1 MKYPILRFI
10 YRFLLRLVPRHL
22 RESHAH
28 EMERLFAETLELET
42 QSRGWLGY
50 PFVCWG
56 AVIDLA
62 AWALSARMLPT
73 VNSNLSNPGTRWRR
87 WLPLALLQD
96 LCLSVRSLRRSPGFT
111 TIAALTLALGLGGS
125 IAIFS
130 VVDFVLLRPLP
141 FPEPQQLYTV
151 WETNLERGRARSLV
165 APPTFVDWREM
176 AGSFTEMSAL
186 SPGNATLTGG
196 VEPERVSAISASPNI
211 FALLGVPMYEGSTFP
226 PEAELTGSGH
236 WVVLTH
242 GFWQRWFGGDPE
254 AVGQTLVLDDAAH
267 TVVGV
272 LPKEFSFPETAD
284 LWLPQAFEPGQL
296 TEGMRGA
303 RYLQVIA
310 RVRPEVSV
318 ERARN
323 EMATIAEALGERHAN
338 SAGWAVSLIELHEN
352 MVFEYRR
359 SLTLLLLS
367 TILVLVIA
375 CVNVV
380 NLVLARTS
388 DRRRERDVRL
398 ALGATR
404 KRLFKESLVQH
415 VALAVFAG
423 LVGAT
428 AASWAIPVLV
438 QLAPVDIPRVENVTI
453 DGRVLLACLVLSVSV
468 GVVLSLVSVLSSV
481 GSGPSLTIRSAQVGG
496 TRTRHRVRR
505 LLIVTEVGL
514 SLVLLIGAGLLLRS
528 FVKLQQVD
536 PGFSTSGVTT
546 VSLSLPRSRYGS
558 PVQQAAFYG
567 EIVDRM
573 SERRE
578 IQSIGATTN
587 LPLSGSAMS
596 FGFSIDGRPE
606 ATLNE
611 QLAAEYHAVT
621 PGYFR
626 TMGIQLRGGRALSR
640 QDDVAGVPVVI
651 VNETFAG
658 RYWPNEDPL
667 GKSVTVVS
675 QGGPTSREIVGVVA
689 DVRHAGLASLPRVE
703 VYVPLSQDPWAF
715 VTLVLRAPVETPVAQ
730 LVRAELAALDVGLPI
745 GVVIPIE
752 GLVSRWLAPLRFQMV
767 LVGMFAVTALLLA
780 TLGIYG
786 VISYV
791 VSLRTNEIGVRMALG
806 AHTGHV
812 FSSVV
817 GQGVWLATVGTVLG
831 VVGAFWTTRYLSNQ
845 LFEVSTTDPLV
856 FLSAPALVLFVALLG
871 SSLPALRAVKVDP
884 VEALRDD

>member
-1 MKYPILRFI
+1 MPPKNRH
-10 YRFLLRLVPRHL
+10 RRL
-22 RESHAH
+22 
-28 EMERLFAETLELET
+28 
-42 QSRGWLGY
+42 
-50 PFVCWG
+50 PFG
-56 AVIDLA
+56 A
-62 AWALSARMLPT
+62 
-73 VNSNLSNPGTRWRR
+73 NE
-87 WLPLALLQD
+87 
-96 LCLSVRSLRRSPGFT
+96 
-111 TIAALTLALGLGGS
+111 LGLI
-125 IAIFS
+125 IAIFAVLAFTA
-130 VVDFVLLRPLP
+130 VVDADHDYVHAPIECGREILL
-141 FPEPQQLYTV
+141 
-151 WETNLERGRARSLV
+151 ET
-165 APPTFVDWREM
+165 
-176 AGSFTEMSAL
+176 SFLA
-186 SPGNATLTGG
+186 
-196 VEPERVSAISASPNI
+196 I
-211 FALLGVPMYEGSTFP
+211 FALGSAIVIITGGIDLSAGSMVAFSASVCASCLLLMTPDVGAYPDIQFGPGRIAVAISITLFAGLLVGTFHAWLITVIRLP
-226 PEAELTGSGH
+226 PFIATL
-236 WVVLTH
+236 
-242 GFWQRWFGGDPE
+242 
-254 AVGQTLVLDDAAH
+254 ATLVGLRSFARWI
-267 TVVGV
+267 VNGV
-272 LPKEFSFPETAD
+272 TAYK
-284 LWLPQAFEPGQL
+284 LGNQKAQI
-296 TEGMRGA
+296 
-303 RYLQVIA
+303 VIA
-310 RVRPEVSV
+310 DD
-318 ERARN
+318 
-323 EMATIAEALGERHAN
+323 T
-338 SAGWAVSLIELHEN
+338 
-352 MVFEYRR
+352 FR
-359 SLTLLLLS
+359 SLGDSYVIPPLVC
-367 TILVLVIA
+367 LVLVIA

-428 AASWAIPVLV
+428 AASWAIPKLV

-453 DGRVLLACLVLSVSV
+453 DGRVLLACLALSVSV
-468 GVVLSLVSVLSSV
+468 GVVLSLVSALSSV
-481 GSGPSLTIRSAQVGG
+481 GSDTSLTIRSAQVGG

-558 PVQQAAFYG
+558 PVQQAAFYR

-578 IQSIGATTN
+578 IQSVGATTN

-626 TMGIQLRGGRALSR
+626 TMGIQLRSGRAPSR
-640 QDDVAGVPVVI
+640 QDDVANVPVVI

-667 GKSVTVVS
+667 GKSITVVS

-715 VTLVLRAPVETPVAQ
+715 VTLVLRAPVETPVAP
-730 LVRAELAALDVGLPI
+730 LVRAELAELDVGLPI
-745 GVVIPIE
+745 GAVIPIE

-812 FSSVV
+812 FGSVV

-831 VVGAFWTTRYLSNQ
+831 VVGAFWTTRYLSSQ

-884 VEALRDD
+884 VEALRET